1 MSDHAA
7 TAPEAEEAPR
17 KQDVFEGYDPAV
29 KVRTKKM
36 LMYFII
42 FAIVMLFG
50 LSLIHI

>member
-1 MSDHAA
+1 MNEDSSNQQ
-7 TAPEAEEAPR
+7 PR
-17 KQDVFEGYDPAV
+17 GKKDVFADFDPDV

-50 LSLIHI
+50 GFTSASS